1 MPLIIQLAPRTAQ
14 SNGRWLQCSLYNE
27 HIKVSASVCSSVN
40 FTFYRCCI
48 NEKLHCPL
56 VITPIGIANW
66 SPEIW
71 RLVLIFCNFTN
82 RFCVTHSFP
91 MSCFLTLVAYRL
103 ESWKSF
109 LLFMLH
115 FPTLIVFS
123 LCTLSVPWISVLI
136 AFWCH
141 FAYFLC
147 PPGNLLHSACC
158 FSLPAYLHAS
168 LLWLTDCLYSS
179 CQREICHQLQ
189 FKRQSFIKYGNNNLV
204 LNISF
209 RTEVTML
216 WKLAK
221 GSDKCLYLFPRPLQS
236 LIKKN
241 RHDRE

>member
-1 MPLIIQLAPRTAQ
+1 MFTLEWAYPMSLHTLQE
-14 SNGRWLQCSLYNE
+14 GLQCPFYISQVHQGGITLTLLTDPKKNDVWSSFSVTSLTDF
-27 HIKVSASVCSSVN
+27 V
-40 FTFYRCCI
+40 
-48 NEKLHCPL
+48 
-56 VITPIGIANW
+56 W
-66 SPEIW
+66 
-71 RLVLIFCNFTN
+71 
-82 RFCVTHSFP
+82 HSFP
-91 MSCFLTLVAYRL
+91 MYCFLTLIEWRL
-103 ESWKSF
+103 ESWTSF

>member
-91 MSCFLTLVAYRL
+91 MSCFLTLGHLSCFWCCIFPQRLHCPSVRSL
-103 ESWKSF
+103 ESLFS
-109 LLFMLH
+109 LCFMLH
-115 FPTLIVFS
+115 F
-123 LCTLSVPWISVLI
+123 
-136 AFWCH
+136 AF
-141 FAYFLC
+141 FLC
-147 PPGNLLHSACC
+147 P
-158 FSLPAYLHAS
+158 HAIFCTVHAAS
-168 LLWLTDCLYSS
+168 PCWLTCMLYSS
-179 CQREICHQLQ
+179 C
-189 FKRQSFIKYGNNNLV
+189 
-204 LNISF
+204 
-209 RTEVTML
+209 
-216 WKLAK
+216 
-221 GSDKCLYLFPRPLQS
+221 
-236 LIKKN
+236 
-241 RHDRE
+241 